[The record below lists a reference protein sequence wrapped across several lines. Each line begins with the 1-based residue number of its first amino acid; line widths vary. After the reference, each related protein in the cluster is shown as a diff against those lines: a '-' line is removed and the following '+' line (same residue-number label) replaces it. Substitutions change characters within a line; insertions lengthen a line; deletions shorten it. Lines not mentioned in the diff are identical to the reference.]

1 MTAAAPD
8 VGVVSKKEPRRAL
21 RVTAL
26 GLILLS
32 RAFSKMFV
40 SICNRR
46 LAEARP
52 RSDCILAVTE
62 VAEGGG
68 GGGGDHCRL
77 LWQKSAFHS
86 DVLLYFSYGRGG
98 HDADCREE
106 REQQRGEEKR
116 EKRST
121 CGAFQARGA
130 ESEAAADDDK
140 WRRFTILFF
149 TLLGSKRE
157 RESGVKASER
167 DQYLAPFPPSPDYSQ
182 RGRPRAPSAKANL
195 GGEATKSAFRDGG
208 GDQAVIWLAPAAPSA
223 RRRPRPRPSRLL
235 HARHFCNK
243 NHRGTQAGGA
253 AQGIEKDP

>member
-157 RESGVKASER
+157 RERERVELRRASVINILLLFRLPRLLAARAPARSLRKGKLGRRGNKKRLSRRRRRSGGN
-167 DQYLAPFPPSPDYSQ
+167 LARTCCPFCPPPS
-182 RGRPRAPSAKANL
+182 ASASVAVV
-195 GGEATKSAFRDGG
+195 ACSAFL
-208 GDQAVIWLAPAAPSA
+208 QQK
-223 RRRPRPRPSRLL
+223 PSR
-235 HARHFCNK
+235 H
-243 NHRGTQAGGA
+243 AGGRCS
-253 AQGIEKDP
+253 PRH